1 MQWLTPSCVEVLTLA
16 SIVDIV
22 LILSKPTLCAGT
34 KRPWHLVGIL
44 EGYWQLL
51 WCQPALR
58 QLFPSLD
65 FSRYQ
70 QMQNCSTDEG
80 LNTNLAPS
88 GKRWK
93 SGGVGIG
100 GLALLVDRVAR
111 RRRARVAAAARRVRG
126 VRTTSLYK
134 ALLQWWFCRYRRQE
148 VNILDRLNKSLIF
161 DVFDQLWPATFTPSF
176 QTMLTL

>member
-1 MQWLTPSCVEVLTLA
+1 
-16 SIVDIV
+16 
-22 LILSKPTLCAGT
+22 
-34 KRPWHLVGIL
+34 
-44 EGYWQLL
+44 
-51 WCQPALR
+51 
-58 QLFPSLD
+58 
-65 FSRYQ
+65 
-70 QMQNCSTDEG
+70 MQNCSTGEG

-161 DVFDQLWPATFTPSF
+161 DVFDQLWPATLTPSF